1 MPPLPFLLGCLPY
14 LTAAVVLFGLTRRL
28 VHWSRAAPGCAPLFP
43 AATSRPAAWARLA
56 GEICL
61 LRGRR
66 DLPGPRRV
74 AAWSLHAALMLLA
87 LGHLRAVTDFP
98 RLWAW
103 LGLAP
108 AAVDRLADL
117 VGGAV
122 GLAALA
128 ALLVLALWRL
138 GAARLRAVTRTGDVL
153 ALVLLGAVL
162 LSGLLMR
169 LGEPVDLGPVRAY
182 LAALAALRPVA
193 LPDVPGFAAHFL
205 LAQALVLLIPYG
217 KLLHMLAVFPAKA
230 GLFADPLR
238 PGL

>member
-1 MPPLPFLLGCLPY
+1 MPSLSLLLGCLPY
-14 LTAAVVLFGLTRRL
+14 LTVAVVLFGLTRRL
-28 VHWSRAAPGCAPLFP
+28 VRWSRAAPGLAPLFP
-43 AATSRPAAWARLA
+43 AATARPAAWARLA
-56 GEICL
+56 GEVCL

-66 DLPGPRRV
+66 ALPGLRPV
-74 AAWSLHAALMLLA
+74 VAWSLHAALVLLA

-103 LGLAP
+103 LGLSP
-108 AAVDRLADL
+108 AAVDRLADA

-128 ALLVLALWRL
+128 ALLILALWRL
-138 GAARLRAVTRTGDVL
+138 GAPRLRAVTRTGDVL

-162 LSGLLMR
+162 FSGLIMR
-169 LGEPVDLGPVRAY
+169 LGGPVDLGSVRAY
-182 LAALAALRPVA
+182 LFALATLHPVP

-205 LAQALVLLIPYG
+205 LAQALALLIPYG